1 MKTYSFENYTI
12 RIGQSDKEN
21 TALVRSSDPFDLWFH
36 VHDHPSAHVIVS
48 QDLSTSTEIEYS
60 PEVIREAARLCA
72 EHSKLK
78 HAKNVKIS
86 YTEIGN
92 VSLNMKIYG
101 RVTVKN
107 EKYVKV

>member
-12 RIGQSDKEN
+12 RIGKSDKEN
-21 TALVRSSDPFDLWFH
+21 SALVRSSDPFDLWFH
-36 VHDHPSAHVIVS
+36 VCDHPSAHVVVS
-48 QDLSTSTEIEYS
+48 QDLKTSTVIEYS
-60 PEVIREAARLCA
+60 SEVIYEAARLCA

-78 HAKNVKIS
+78 HAKNVRVS
-86 YTEIGN
+86 YTEIEN
-92 VSLNMKIYG
+92 VSLNVKIYG